1 MKTISSITLKKLYS
15 LITIPK
21 FDGNLENQSSND
33 HLADDVEDITL
44 RWQEKRLSQ
53 FEIDYYSSVE
63 NCKTDVHKKYN
74 QIIANKRLKENS
86 GKFKLFTYINDDNYV
101 VNENSLKFSSLRNNC
116 ENTTESSD
124 EFISDK
130 KSIIFESPND
140 EIIKN
145 RYKNLTNFETMHVM
159 ADLDEEVVL
168 FTIKWRSADRLLII
182 YPDFNEINTNPYFI
196 EIDSDS
202 RHMYHYGIK
211 NLSKAVRN
219 DWQLKELEMISKVW
233 NFYFSL

>member
-1 MKTISSITLKKLYS
+1 M
-15 LITIPK
+15 
-21 FDGNLENQSSND
+21 
-33 HLADDVEDITL
+33 
-44 RWQEKRLSQ
+44 
-53 FEIDYYSSVE
+53 
-63 NCKTDVHKKYN
+63 
-74 QIIANKRLKENS
+74 
-86 GKFKLFTYINDDNYV
+86 
-101 VNENSLKFSSLRNNC
+101 RNNC
-116 ENTTESSD
+116 ENQNETSD
-124 EFISDK
+124 EFISNK

-140 EIIKN
+140 EIIKK
-145 RYKNLTNFETMHVM
+145 RYKNVSNFKTMYIM

-211 NLSKAVRN
+211 NLSKTVRN

-233 NFYFSL
+233 NFMI